1 MGPIY
6 SSYKESIV
14 WGLQG
19 PRQGPLR
26 NAQVQNIFKI
36 ARDSPVDTA
45 RNFENIL
52 NLCISLGEGP
62 YNLIHDDL

>member
-1 MGPIY
+1 MI
-6 SSYKESIV
+6 KIEDNEK
-14 WGLQG
+14 
-19 PRQGPLR
+19 LR
-26 NAQVQNIFKI
+26 NAQIQNIFKI
-36 ARDSPVDTA
+36 ARDSPIDTA